1 MRAPAEMSAG
11 AAQEQRLEARVE
23 LLLRSRLQEVYK
35 RRDQLFVPLMLLQW
49 AFAIGISVWTTP
61 YTYEGVTR
69 TLHPHVLLAIV
80 LGGVLSLPP
89 VILAAMRPGWEGT
102 RHVVAFAQMSWS
114 AFLIHLTG
122 GRIETHFHVF
132 GSLAFLAYY
141 RDWKVL
147 ATGSVVVVVDHLA
160 RGAWWPESVYGISNP
175 EWWRTLEHGFWVLF
189 EDTVLLMGI
198 LENQKEMRALVVQQ
212 VALEGVHE
220 SVEQMVDERT
230 QELAQSRERYREL
243 VESTRTIPW
252 QIIMPERR
260 FSYVGPQAASLLG
273 CPAELWSEPGFMSE
287 RIHPDDQKLVY
298 RQLRSTFEEGHD
310 AEIQV
315 RLRRD
320 DCQWIWVRFVVSRGE
335 SASGPCLRGHL
346 QDVTE
351 RRHLESELQQ
361 AQKLESVGRLASGI
375 AHEINTPVQYVGDSV
390 HFLRD
395 GIDALLTLS
404 TRLGEVAVQPEPSTS
419 EERAR
424 QRAEAEEAAD
434 LAYLRDRMPKAIAR
448 SIDGLERVAKIV
460 RAMKE
465 FAHPDQTEQAAA
477 DLTRALEATLTIA
490 TNEYKY
496 VATLETHFEELP
508 HVVCNISEVNQAVL
522 NIVVNAAHAI
532 GDVVKGT
539 DERGVIRVSTRQEQG
554 FAVIEI
560 SDTGGGIPEA
570 IQGKIF
576 DPFFTTKEV
585 GKGTGQGLAI
595 ARSVIVEK
603 HGGSLVFT
611 SARGKGTT
619 FTLRLPIAGRP
630 DNVAKAA

>member
-1 MRAPAEMSAG
+1 MSRHERAASGVE
-11 AAQEQRLEARVE
+11 QERRLDLRVE
-23 LLLRSRLQEVYK
+23 QLFRSRLQEVYT

-49 AFAIGISVWTTP
+49 AFAIGISAWTTP
-61 YTYEGVTR
+61 YTYEGINA
-69 TLHPHVLLAIV
+69 TLHPHVLLAIF
-80 LGGVLSLPP
+80 LGGALSLPP
-89 VILAAMRPGWEGT
+89 VILARMRPGWVGT

-147 ATGSVVVVVDHLA
+147 ATGTLVVVVDHLA

-175 EWWRTLEHGFWVLF
+175 EWWRTLEHGFWVVF
-189 EDTVLLMGI
+189 EDTVLYMGI
-198 LENQKEMRALVVQQ
+198 FENQKEMRALVVQQ
-212 VALEGVHE
+212 VALEEIHA
-220 SVEQMVDERT
+220 SVEQKVEERT
-230 QELAQSRERYREL
+230 QELAQSHEQYREL
-243 VESTRTIPW
+243 VETTRAIPW
-252 QIIMPERR
+252 QLAMPERR
-260 FSYVGPQAASLLG
+260 FRYIGPQAASLLG
-273 CPAELWSEPGFMSE
+273 CPAEAWGEPGFMSE
-287 RIHPDDQKLVY
+287 RVHPDDQKLVY
-298 RQLRSTFEEGHD
+298 RQLRDTFAAGVD
-310 AEIQV
+310 AEFQF

-320 DCQWIWVRFVVSRGE
+320 DCQWIWVRLVASRAD

-395 GIDALLTLS
+395 GIDALLLLS
-404 TRLGEVAVQPEPSTS
+404 TRLGEVAVLPETS
-419 EERAR
+419 SQAERASLR
-424 QRAEAEEAAD
+424 SEAEDAAD
-434 LAYLRDRMPKAIAR
+434 VDYLRDRMPKAIAR

-465 FAHPDQTEQAAA
+465 FAHPDQTGQAPA

-496 VATLETHFEELP
+496 LATLETQFEELP
-508 HVVCNISEVNQAVL
+508 QVVCNISEVNQAVL

-532 GDVVKGT
+532 GDLVKGT
-539 DERGVIRVSTRQEQG
+539 NERGVIRVATRVEQDW
-554 FAVIEI
+554 AVIEI

-603 HGGSLVFT
+603 HGGTLVFT
-611 SARGKGTT
+611 SARGRGTM

-630 DNVAKAA
+630 DNAAKAA